1 MDIQSRHWV
10 KGRLAGTAI
19 MAGVAGLLG
28 AVAPYAGQHGLGI
41 TGSHSRVALAA
52 CLLTA
57 AIVGRLAVRLRRSAH
72 VSAQLSQQQSAL
84 RQVAT
89 LVARS
94 APPSTVFE
102 AVARETGL
110 LCGADLA
117 CLARFE
123 AYGGMRGVATW
134 SRRGR
139 PDPSPVGA
147 RSALEGRGA
156 ARQVRPTC
164 GPVRIEDV
172 EDTTAAIARKARAPG
187 MRSSVGRP
195 IVVDGEAWGAIVV
208 SKESDGPFPADTESQ
223 MAAFADLAAIAVENA
238 RTHAELTASRARV
251 VTAADGA
258 RRRIE
263 RDLHDGV
270 QQRLVSLLL
279 LLQHAQLTVPPDL
292 AELRARLR
300 DVAAGVTGAFDEL
313 REVARGIHP
322 AVLAHGG
329 LGPALRALARR
340 SALPVDVEVRLRGR
354 LPERVE
360 VSAYYVVSEALTNAA
375 KHAEA
380 STVTVTVDTDSGVL
394 RVRVQDDGVGG
405 AAFAAGTGLVGLKDR
420 VEALG
425 GRMVLD
431 SPRTAGTTLSAELPL
446 GPSGRTGR
454 DQTAAALRRH

>member
-1 MDIQSRHWV
+1 MGIRSRHRV
-10 KGRLAGTAI
+10 TGRLAGTAI
-19 MAGVAGLLG
+19 VAGVAVLLG
-28 AVAPYAGQHGLGI
+28 AVAPYAGRHGFGI
-41 TGSHSRVALAA
+41 TGSRSAVALGAF
-52 CLLTA
+52 LLTA
-57 AIVGRLAVRLRRSAH
+57 AIVGRLAARLRRSAQ

-102 AVARETGL
+102 AVTREMGL

-117 CLARFE
+117 CLACFE

-134 SRRGR
+134 SRWGG
-139 PDPSPVGA
+139 PDPPPVGA
-147 RSALEGRGA
+147 RSALDGRGV

-172 EDTTAAIARKARAPG
+172 EDTTAAIVRKARAPG

-195 IVVDGEAWGAIVV
+195 IVVGGEVWGVIVA
-208 SKESDGPFPADTESQ
+208 SKESDGPFPANTESQ
-223 MAAFADLAAIAVENA
+223 MAAFADLAAIAIENA

-292 AELRARLR
+292 HELRARLR
-300 DVAAGVTGAFDEL
+300 DIAAGVTGAFDEL

-340 SALPVDVEVRLRGR
+340 SVLPVDVEVRLQGR

-375 KHAEA
+375 KHAKA
-380 STVTVTVDTDSGVL
+380 SIVTVTATGDTDSGVL

-405 AAFAAGTGLVGLKDR
+405 AAFAAGTGLMGLKDR

-431 SPRTAGTTLSAELPL
+431 SPRTAGTTLSAVLPL
-446 GPSGRTGR
+446 VPSGRTGR
-454 DQTAAALRRH
+454 D

>member
-1 MDIQSRHWV
+1 
-10 KGRLAGTAI
+10 
-19 MAGVAGLLG
+19 
-28 AVAPYAGQHGLGI
+28 
-41 TGSHSRVALAA
+41 
-52 CLLTA
+52 
-57 AIVGRLAVRLRRSAH
+57 
-72 VSAQLSQQQSAL
+72 
-84 RQVAT
+84 
-89 LVARS
+89 
-94 APPSTVFE
+94 
-102 AVARETGL
+102 
-110 LCGADLA
+110 
-117 CLARFE
+117 
-123 AYGGMRGVATW
+123 MRGVATW
-134 SRRGR
+134 SRRGGL
-139 PDPSPVGA
+139 DPSPVGA
-147 RSALEGRGA
+147 RSALDGRGV

-172 EDTTAAIARKARAPG
+172 EDTTGAITRKVRAPR

-195 IVVDGEAWGAIVV
+195 IVVGGEAWGMIVA
-208 SKESDGPFPADTESQ
+208 SKESDGPFPANTESQ
-223 MAAFADLAAIAVENA
+223 MAAFADLTAIAIENA

-279 LLQHAQLTVPPDL
+279 LLQRAQLTVPPDL
-292 AELRARLR
+292 DELRARLR
-300 DVAAGVTGAFDEL
+300 DVAAGVAGAFDEL

-340 SALPVDVEVRLRGR
+340 SALPVDVEVRLQGR
-354 LPERVE
+354 LHERVE

-425 GRMVLD
+425 GRLVLD
-431 SPRTAGTTLSAELPL
+431 SPRAAGTTLSAELPL
-446 GPSGRTGR
+446 VRSARAGR
-454 DQTAAALRRH
+454 D

>member
-1 MDIQSRHWV
+1 
-10 KGRLAGTAI
+10 
-19 MAGVAGLLG
+19 
-28 AVAPYAGQHGLGI
+28 
-41 TGSHSRVALAA
+41 
-52 CLLTA
+52 
-57 AIVGRLAVRLRRSAH
+57 
-72 VSAQLSQQQSAL
+72 
-84 RQVAT
+84 
-89 LVARS
+89 
-94 APPSTVFE
+94 
-102 AVARETGL
+102 
-110 LCGADLA
+110 
-117 CLARFE
+117 
-123 AYGGMRGVATW
+123 
-134 SRRGR
+134 
-139 PDPSPVGA
+139 
-147 RSALEGRGA
+147 
-156 ARQVRPTC
+156 
-164 GPVRIEDV
+164 
-172 EDTTAAIARKARAPG
+172 

-195 IVVDGEAWGAIVV
+195 IVVGGEVWGVIVA
-208 SKESDGPFPADTESQ
+208 SKESDGPFPANTESQ
-223 MAAFADLAAIAVENA
+223 MAAFADLAAIAIENA

-292 AELRARLR
+292 HELRARLR
-300 DVAAGVTGAFDEL
+300 DIAAGVTGAFDEL

-340 SALPVDVEVRLRGR
+340 SVLPVDVEVRLQGR

-375 KHAEA
+375 KHAKA
-380 STVTVTVDTDSGVL
+380 SIVTVTATGDTDSGVL

-405 AAFAAGTGLVGLKDR
+405 AAFAAGTGLMGLKDR

-431 SPRTAGTTLSAELPL
+431 SPRTAGTTLSAVLPL
-446 GPSGRTGR
+446 VPSGRTGR
-454 DQTAAALRRH
+454 D